1 MRGTGTR
8 WGTMVGLMG
17 VSAVLATG
25 CGGAGGT
32 SHAAVK
38 STGGKSTAPAAPA
51 ARKLTFDLVKGLGET
66 ALGGDRACGY
76 GEWNDGSFAIDKP
89 YSKQTTFY
97 REYSCYEKKGE
108 LFPNAAGQMTY
119 AEFGTPAQATAYGN
133 YTKTNISAVA
143 VLVADNTAVTMNIG
157 YLTANKM
164 TLLKQ
169 VQQAC
174 GGCGTV
180 IPGPHA
186 SDPVPGHVDK
196 S

>member
-1 MRGTGTR
+1 
-8 WGTMVGLMG
+8 MG

-38 STGGKSTAPAAPA
+38 SAGGKSTGAKSTAPAAPATPA
-51 ARKLTFDLVKGLGET
+51 ARKLTFDLVKGLGERV
-66 ALGGDRACGY
+66 LGGDRACGY
-76 GEWNDGSFAIDKP
+76 GEWNDGTFAIDKP

-143 VLVADNTAVTMNIG
+143 VLVSDNAAVTMNIG

-180 IPGPHA
+180 IPGTHA

>member
-17 VSAVLATG
+17 VSAVLAAG
-25 CGGAGGT
+25 CGGSGGT
-32 SHAAVK
+32 SHAAAK
-38 STGGKSTAPAAPA
+38 SAAPA
-51 ARKLTFDLVKGLGET
+51 KATPRKLTFDLVKGVGDT

-76 GEWNDGSFAIDKP
+76 GEWNDGTFAIDKP

-143 VLVADNTAVTMNIG
+143 VLVSDSTAVTMNIG
-157 YLTANKM
+157 YLTVDKM

-169 VQQAC
+169 VRQAC

-180 IPGPHA
+180 IAGPHA
-186 SDPVPGHVDK
+186 SDPVPGHVDR

>member
-8 WGTMVGLMG
+8 WGMMVGLMG
-17 VSAVLATG
+17 VSMALAAG
-25 CGGAGGT
+25 CGGSGG
-32 SHAAVK
+32 SGGKRHAAAAK
-38 STGGKSTAPAAPA
+38 SAAPVKA
-51 ARKLTFDLVKGLGET
+51 ASRKITFDLVKGVGGT

-76 GEWNDGSFAIDKP
+76 GEWNDGTFAIDKP

-119 AEFGTPAQATAYGN
+119 AEFATPAQATAYGN

-143 VLVADNTAVTMNIG
+143 VLVSDNAAVTMNIG
-157 YLTANKM
+157 YLTVNKM

-169 VQQAC
+169 VQEAC

-180 IPGPHA
+180 IAGPHA

>member
-1 MRGTGTR
+1 MAMTAAG
-8 WGTMVGLMG
+8 
-17 VSAVLATG
+17 AAG
-25 CGGAGGT
+25 CGGSGGT
-32 SHAAVK
+32 PHAAAKTARRTKPAPVK
-38 STGGKSTAPAAPA
+38 PAPG
-51 ARKLTFDLVKGLGET
+51 RLTFDLVRGIGGT
-66 ALGGDRACGY
+66 AFAGDRACGY
-76 GEWNDGSFAIDKP
+76 GEWNNGTFAIGKP
-89 YSKQTTFY
+89 YSQQTSFY

-108 LFPNAAGQMTY
+108 VFPNAAGQMSY

-143 VLVADNTAVTMNIG
+143 VLVSENTAVTMNIG
-157 YLTANKM
+157 YLTVNKM

-169 VQQAC
+169 VQDTC

-180 IPGPHA
+180 IAGPHA

>member
-1 MRGTGTR
+1 
-8 WGTMVGLMG
+8 MG
-17 VSAVLATG
+17 VSAVLVAG
-25 CGGAGGT
+25 CGGSGGT
-32 SHAAVK
+32 SHAATK
-38 STGGKSTAPAAPA
+38 STGAKSTAPAAPA
-51 ARKLTFDLVKGLGET
+51 ARKLTFDLVKGVGET
-66 ALGGDRACGY
+66 ALGGDSACGY
-76 GEWNDGSFAIDKP
+76 GEWNDGTFAIDKP

-108 LFPNAAGQMTY
+108 LFPNAAGQMSY
-119 AEFGTPAQATAYGN
+119 AEFGSPAQATAYGN

-143 VLVADNTAVTMNIG
+143 VLVSDNAAVTVNIG
-157 YLTANKM
+157 YLTLNKM

-169 VQQAC
+169 VQQSC

-180 IPGPHA
+180 IAGPHA